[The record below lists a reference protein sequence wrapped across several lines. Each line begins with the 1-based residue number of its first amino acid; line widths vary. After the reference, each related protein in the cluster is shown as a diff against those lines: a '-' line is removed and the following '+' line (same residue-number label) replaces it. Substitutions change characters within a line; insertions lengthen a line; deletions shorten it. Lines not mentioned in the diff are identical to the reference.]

1 MIRLRPATEADAP
14 RAAELVIAVDV
25 AEMGEPDYSLE
36 DLHDEWSEADFT
48 LAKDAIVAEVD
59 GEMIGYAHFRS
70 GDVIAVVDPRR
81 HGEGAGTALL
91 GWAEARARE
100 RGETKLRQGVGS
112 RADSARALLESSGFT
127 VARSYHRL
135 ERALGDEGEPAF
147 RALQPDDA
155 IYPVYEAA
163 FSRTA
168 DYVPRSEEA
177 WTQRHLRA
185 HNLDPETS
193 RVEPGK
199 GFTLVRRWD
208 DGVAYVELLAVHP
221 DHAGHGLGGALLT
234 ATFAAA
240 RANGYRR
247 TVLNVASDNPN
258 ALRLYER
265 VGMTERWRI
274 DDYHKPLPD

>member
-14 RAAELVIAVDV
+14 RAAEIVVAVDIAQV
-25 AEMGEPDYSLE
+25 GEPDYSLQ
-36 DLHDEWSEADFT
+36 DLRDEWAEPGFV
-48 LAKDAIVAEVD
+48 LAKDAIVAEAD

-70 GDVIAVVDPRR
+70 GDFMAAVDPARE
-81 HGEGAGTALL
+81 GEGAGRAIL

-100 RGETKLRQGVGS
+100 RGQAYLRQGLGD
-112 RADSARALLESSGFT
+112 RALTARALLEANGWSI
-127 VARSYHRL
+127 VRHYYRL

-147 RALQPDDA
+147 RGVQDGDELFP
-155 IYPVYEAA
+155 IYEAA
-163 FSRTA
+163 FASRPDFTKRTEA
-168 DYVPRSEEA
+168 A
-177 WTQRHLRA
+177 WTQDHLHA
-185 HNLDPETS
+185 HNLDAETS

-208 DGVAYVELLAVHP
+208 DGVAYIVLLAVHP
-221 DHAGHGLGGALLT
+221 DHAGRGLGGALLT

-240 RANGYRR
+240 RANGYRHA
-247 TVLNVASDNPN
+247 VLNVASDNPS

-265 VGMTERWRI
+265 VGMTQRWRI